1 MEIFWSDIRGAD
13 PARSA
18 HPGRSLSPG
27 SGYAWSLLAYAV
39 RQVWNCVLPEVDVT
53 SAGKPFFPGRRDICF
68 SLSHTKGFVLAAV
81 SSEPVGADVEYR
93 RKLRPAAEQRL
104 LRTPHGDLDAFEL
117 WTLRESFYKLVGE
130 GSLRDLPFSRENG
143 VILGP
148 REDLKC
154 ALYDVIPDCSAAVC
168 SLTETP
174 SKKLHRIPAES
185 LISQGTEAS
194 IP

>member
-1 MEIFWSDIRGAD
+1 MEIFWSDIHAMD
-13 PARSA
+13 PARSVY
-18 HPGRSLSPG
+18 PGRSTSPG

-39 RQVWNCVLPEVDVT
+39 RQVWNCTLPEVNVT

-68 SLSHTKGFVLAAV
+68 SLSHTKGIVLVAV
-81 SSEPVGADVEYR
+81 SSEPVGADVEFR
-93 RKLRPAAEQRL
+93 RKLRPATEKRL

-148 REDLKC
+148 REELKC

-185 LISQGTEAS
+185 LISQGTGAS